1 MLQQS
6 PMEWSIDHAPIEG
19 RIDATEAILKDS
31 FQRWSLSSPAKPA
44 AFQAKLRRHEL
55 AGASLV
61 CTVTGACVEQSPPG
75 HSSFDDEFCLG
86 LQLNLSGR
94 VQLQQWD
101 TPICEGDMFLWRTDQ
116 RQDYEVLERTHS
128 VSLMIPWQV
137 MREHLPGRKHPPAA
151 SRIDSHTGVGSLL
164 SQHLMGLAKE
174 IGAVPPSAHV
184 ALCRT
189 VIGLLDIA
197 LPEPESATRFTAM
210 AALRERVLAYIAQHF
225 QEDDLSPA
233 RIAAAHGIS
242 LRYLHALFA
251 QGDTT
256 VVGHILESRLQACWR
271 TLVDPVCRHLQVS
284 AIAFH
289 WGFNST
295 SHFCRAFKQRFGVS
309 PSDARGMTAHGS
321 AIGPV
326 ESAGLSLAH
335 AKSTCHALAG
345 KTRTG

>member
-128 VSLMIPWQV
+128 C
-137 MREHLPGRKHPPAA
+137 
-151 SRIDSHTGVGSLL
+151 LL
-164 SQHLMGLAKE
+164 Y
-174 IGAVPPSAHV
+174 
-184 ALCRT
+184 T
-189 VIGLLDIA
+189 
-197 LPEPESATRFTAM
+197 
-210 AALRERVLAYIAQHF
+210 
-225 QEDDLSPA
+225 
-233 RIAAAHGIS
+233 
-242 LRYLHALFA
+242 
-251 QGDTT
+251 
-256 VVGHILESRLQACWR
+256 
-271 TLVDPVCRHLQVS
+271 
-284 AIAFH
+284 
-289 WGFNST
+289 
-295 SHFCRAFKQRFGVS
+295 S
-309 PSDARGMTAHGS
+309 PSPRD
-321 AIGPV
+321 
-326 ESAGLSLAH
+326 
-335 AKSTCHALAG
+335 
-345 KTRTG
+345 

>member
-116 RQDYEVLERTHS
+116 R
-128 VSLMIPWQV
+128 
-137 MREHLPGRKHPPAA
+137 
-151 SRIDSHTGVGSLL
+151 
-164 SQHLMGLAKE
+164 
-174 IGAVPPSAHV
+174 
-184 ALCRT
+184 
-189 VIGLLDIA
+189 
-197 LPEPESATRFTAM
+197 
-210 AALRERVLAYIAQHF
+210 
-225 QEDDLSPA
+225 
-233 RIAAAHGIS
+233 
-242 LRYLHALFA
+242 
-251 QGDTT
+251 
-256 VVGHILESRLQACWR
+256 
-271 TLVDPVCRHLQVS
+271 
-284 AIAFH
+284 
-289 WGFNST
+289 
-295 SHFCRAFKQRFGVS
+295 
-309 PSDARGMTAHGS
+309 
-321 AIGPV
+321 
-326 ESAGLSLAH
+326 
-335 AKSTCHALAG
+335 
-345 KTRTG
+345 